1 VKKITA
7 ADVRRAARE
16 IFRNDKLNLA
26 VIGPYRD
33 EEKYVKPL
41 KL

>member
-1 VKKITA
+1 MKKITA
-7 ADVRRAARE
+7 ADVRRVARE

-26 VIGPYRD
+26 VIGPYKK
-33 EEKYVKPL
+33 EEEFGKIL